1 MVEYHPTWS
10 EDELAAILHRL
21 SEAGGGE
28 ARFGQDENG
37 AVTGVDNPQ
46 ELERALFNVGYAQRP
61 RIIAQ
66 TRTVLAPN
74 GKKAVI
80 AEVGEFTIRDMPS
93 FVP

>member
-28 ARFGQDENG
+28 ARFGQDEND

-61 RIIAQ
+61 ASLPKRAPCSRQ
-66 TRTVLAPN
+66 TAR
-74 GKKAVI
+74 
-80 AEVGEFTIRDMPS
+80 RPS
-93 FVP
+93 

>member
-28 ARFGQDENG
+28 ARFGQDEND

-46 ELERALFNVGYAQRP
+46 ELERALFIVGDAQRP
-61 RIIAQ
+61 ASLPKRAPCSRQ
-66 TRTVLAPN
+66 TAR
-74 GKKAVI
+74 
-80 AEVGEFTIRDMPS
+80 RPS
-93 FVP
+93 